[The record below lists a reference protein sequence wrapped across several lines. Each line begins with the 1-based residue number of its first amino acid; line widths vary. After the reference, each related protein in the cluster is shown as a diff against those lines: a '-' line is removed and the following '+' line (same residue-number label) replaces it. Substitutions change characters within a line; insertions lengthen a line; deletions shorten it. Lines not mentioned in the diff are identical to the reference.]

1 MWIELS
7 KILPYLLYPLSIVLL
22 LLLAGAVARLLGARR
37 AGGVLVS
44 LSVVLL
50 LVASNPWLARE
61 FRARLEQWYPPVTV
75 AETPRAGA
83 IVVLGGALDLP
94 VPPRI
99 VAELNGSADRPLHG
113 ARLYRAGKAPLVVV
127 TGGNV
132 FDQGEQIRGEAWYM
146 TQLLI
151 EWGVPGFAIMAE
163 ENSRNTRDNAL
174 ETKKILDREGIH
186 TVLLVTSA
194 MHMPRALATFAG
206 AGIAT
211 IPVPVDFTV
220 GDYRQP
226 LLLDLLPSAGALA
239 FNTQTLREYLG
250 IFVYGLRGWL
260 EKV

>member
-22 LLLAGAVARLLGARR
+22 LLLAGGVARLFGARR
-37 AGGVLVS
+37 TGGLLVF

-61 FRARLEQWYPPVTV
+61 SRARLEQWYPPVTI

-99 VAELNGSADRPLHG
+99 VAELNGSADRLLHG

-132 FDQGEQIRGEAWYM
+132 FDQGEQIHGEAWYM
-146 TQLLI
+146 KQLLI
-151 EWGVPGFAIMAE
+151 EWGVPGVAIMAE

-186 TVLLVTSA
+186 SVLLVTSA

-211 IPVPVDFTV
+211 VPVPVDFTV

-239 FNTQTLREYLG
+239 FNTQTLREHLG